1 MSLQNEEQK
10 RSIYPDTKKN
20 RKKTNELIAVL
31 KQRRASGL
39 STDKIE
45 EEITRVFK
53 VTWKFRMKG
62 QKGNA

>member
-1 MSLQNEEQK
+1 MNLQNEEQK
-10 RSIYPDTKKN
+10 VVYPDAKKK
-20 RKKTNELIAVL
+20 RRKTNELIAVL

-39 STDKIE
+39 STDEIE

-62 QKGNA
+62 